1 MESSRTSAP
10 ITPSTLGQGIYALIT
25 ADMNNGFRLDA
36 RLVRIIAE
44 LRTLVRRAKRAPTEP
59 KAARKKYG
67 ATLIRID
74 WQYAGVAFNRP
85 ELKHVCT
92 WPNGDEGFVFVRP
105 NRKAKPSSRNKNKTT
120 P

>member
-1 MESSRTSAP
+1 M
-10 ITPSTLGQGIYALIT
+10 
-25 ADMNNGFRLDA
+25 

-44 LRTLVRRAKRAPTEP
+44 LRTMVRSTIRVPAEP

-74 WQYAGVAFNRP
+74 WQYADAAFNRP

-92 WPNGDEGFVFVRP
+92 WPDGDEGFVFVRP
-105 NRKAKPSSRNKNKTT
+105 NRKALPSRRNKNKST